1 MGVNRKLP
9 GTAGGT
15 VLVYAV
21 RQHEP
26 EHDKAVH
33 FELGKRIARLLKA
46 QFEGEYDKTKTYA
59 GRLYFLPSDTLI
71 GMTEARRLGIET
83 ETDLFGGVAPY
94 AFIPTKAITHPLRA
108 EQAYAP
114 QGWSRDFGL
123 RVKDAV
129 LRGYTS
135 FTLEDAREAGIEL
148 LQHGVLRLKPVHAT
162 AGRGQVL
169 VSNIGELDQ
178 ALQQLNTERLSDCG
192 VVLEEHL
199 DKVKTYSVGQVR
211 VANMVASY
219 VGTQRLTKDNHG
231 ELVYGGSDLIVTRG
245 GFDALHKMD
254 LPDDFRG
261 AIAKAQTYDQAAT
274 DCFTDLFASRRNYD
288 IAGGVDTQ
296 GKWRVGV
303 LEQSW
308 RSGGASSAEIA
319 ALEVFQAHEDVQ
331 QIRASTIEIFG
342 QEVDPPASA
351 TEVFRG
357 EDKDLGLIRKYVT
370 VEPYGN

>member
-1 MGVNRKLP
+1 M
-9 GTAGGT
+9 
-15 VLVYAV
+15 YAV
-21 RQHEP
+21 REHEP

-33 FELGKRIARLLKA
+33 FELGKRIAGLLGG
-46 QFEGEYDKTKTYA
+46 QFEGEYDKTKRYA

-71 GMTEARRLGIET
+71 GMAEARGLGIKT

-108 EQAYAP
+108 DRAYAP

-123 RVKDAV
+123 RIKDAV

-178 ALQQLNTERLSDCG
+178 ALQELNTDRLSDCG

-211 VANMVASY
+211 VANLIASY

-254 LPDDFRG
+254 LPDDFRE

-274 DCFTDLFASRRNYD
+274 DCFTELFASRRNYD

-331 QIRASTIEIFG
+331 QVRASTIEIFG
-342 QEVDPPASA
+342 QEIDPPASA

>member
-1 MGVNRKLP
+1 MGLRPQSP
-9 GTAGGT
+9 GASGQT
-15 VLVYAV
+15 VLVYAA

-33 FELGKRIARLLKA
+33 IELGRRIARLLGG
-46 QFEGEYDKTKTYA
+46 QFEGEYDETKTYS
-59 GRLYFLPSDTLI
+59 GRLYFLPSDTLV
-71 GMTEARRLGIET
+71 GMAAARKLGIQAET
-83 ETDLFGGVAPY
+83 EQFGGVAPY

-108 EQAYAP
+108 DQAYAP
-114 QGWSRDFGL
+114 PGWSRAFGL

-135 FTLEDAREAGIEL
+135 FTLEDAREAGLEL
-148 LQHGVLRLKPVHAT
+148 LRHGTLRLKPVHAT

-169 VSNIGELDQ
+169 ISNTEELDQ
-178 ALQQLNTERLSDCG
+178 ALHQLNTDRLSDCG
-192 VVLEEHL
+192 IVLEEHL
-199 DKVKTYSVGQVR
+199 DQVKTYSVGQVR
-211 VANMVASY
+211 LANMVASY
-219 VGTQRLTKDNHG
+219 VGTQRLTTDNHG
-231 ELVYGGSDLIVTRG
+231 ELVYGGSDLIVARG
-245 GFDALHKMD
+245 GFDALHETD
-254 LPDDFRG
+254 LPDDFRS

-274 DCFTDLFASRRNYD
+274 DSFAELFASRRNYD
-288 IAGGVDTQ
+288 IAGGVDSE
-296 GKWRVGV
+296 GKSRIGV

-331 QIRASTIEIFG
+331 KVRASTIEIFG
-342 QEVDPPASA
+342 RSEDPPSSA

-357 EDKDLGLIRKYVT
+357 EDENLGLIRKYVT